1 MIETEKKLAKL
12 VGLEEQQ
19 TIVIDGAGINP
30 EIYKYSLE
38 QDLMSLLYCLLV
50 VCCGVKDWAI

>member
-1 MIETEKKLAKL
+1 MFEHDRDRKKLAKL

-30 EIYKYSLE
+30 EIYKYS
-38 QDLMSLLYCLLV
+38 QIGRAHV
-50 VCCGVKDWAI
+50 

>member
-1 MIETEKKLAKL
+1 MTVTEKLAKL

-38 QDLMSLLYCLLV
+38 QNHDVPCCIVCQSYV
-50 VCCGVKDWAI
+50 VE

>member
-1 MIETEKKLAKL
+1 MTVTEKLAKL

-38 QDLMSLLYCLLV
+38 QNHDVPLLYCLPV
-50 VCCGVKDWAI
+50 VCCGVKDWAT

>member
-1 MIETEKKLAKL
+1 MIKTELNFADL
-12 VGLEEQQ
+12 VGIDYKQ

-38 QDLMSLLYCLLV
+38 QQRDVPV
-50 VCCGVKDWAI
+50 VLFCQPYAVE

>member
-1 MIETEKKLAKL
+1 MFEHDRDRKKLAKL

-38 QDLMSLLYCLLV
+38 QDHDVPV
-50 VCCGVKDWAI
+50 VLFASRMFVE